1 MIKVQ
6 RILQHIHEK
15 MLDLQG
21 ILYYLQLDFSILH
34 LLLARNFLIKDVSS
48 EVCLLSSIVSA
59 SCVIHGWFRAAF
71 AGSLLL
77 GVRTSSLE
85 TFKNNH
91 LWNQYKT
98 CKNKCVFYWFF
109 TKQINTLAD
118 IPKESKVKIPENKQ
132 V

>member
-59 SCVIHGWFRAAF
+59 SCVIHG
-71 AGSLLL
+71 
-77 GVRTSSLE
+77 
-85 TFKNNH
+85 
-91 LWNQYKT
+91 
-98 CKNKCVFYWFF
+98 
-109 TKQINTLAD
+109 
-118 IPKESKVKIPENKQ
+118 
-132 V
+132 